1 MCSSNFGHLEG
12 IAFVLQQQTWRV
24 SGASACLKIF
34 QTSSLDL
41 SPTTRSTDKD
51 EEGKEFFSPLCT
63 YNNRREADDAVCGGA
78 HVDLMCTLFGEAVWV
93 VVVNSSVYSRLWL
106 DRGKRKGLQTRIRTL
121 LHAAS
126 LAKVA
131 QPSAIVLVVRDG
143 LDRIMEQQAKDEFGA
158 VLVSRDGL
166 ISQLEEHLSP
176 NTTWNFQEVED
187 GDWVNIDV
195 SSNLKQWTSYWI
207 RMTSLGQTSKP
218 PQSSSHD
225 SSWDLASKHVLAVNS
240 DQEVVDEGTSGSVEL
255 TSNIFVHSFWRSLK
269 SLQGRYE
276 AYDEFQQQGRLVN
289 LDTTALVAL
298 VSELT
303 NGGAEQL
310 AQMSWDEMEKRFS
323 KMAKFVYEQVGSTCK
338 SSLLATL
345 ERCFGSIYQCLIVE
359 KT

>member
-34 QTSSLDL
+34 QTYLLDS
-41 SPTTRSTDKD
+41 SPTTTSTYED
-51 EEGKEFFSPLCT
+51 EEGKEYLSPLCT

-93 VVVNSSVYSRLWL
+93 VVVNSSVHSRLWL

-121 LHAAS
+121 LHAAF

-143 LDRIMEQQAKDEFGA
+143 LDTSMEQQAKDEFNA

-166 ISQLEEHLSP
+166 KSQLEEHLSP
-176 NTTWNFQEVED
+176 ITTWKFQEVED
-187 GDWVNIDV
+187 GDWVKIDV
-195 SSNLKQWTSYWI
+195 SSNLKHWTSYWI
-207 RMTSLGQTSKP
+207 RMTCLGQTSTSP
-218 PQSSSHD
+218 HSSSHD
-225 SSWDLASKHVLAVNS
+225 STWDLASKHVLAVNS
-240 DQEVVDEGTSGSVEL
+240 HQEVADEGTSGSVEL
-255 TSNIFVHSFWRSLK
+255 TSNIFEHSFWCSLK

-276 AYDEFQQQGRLVN
+276 AYDELLRLGRIVN

-310 AQMSWDEMEKRFS
+310 AQMSSDEMERRFP

-338 SSLLATL
+338 SSLFATL
-345 ERCFGSIYQCLIVE
+345 EWCFL
-359 KT
+359 

>member
-1 MCSSNFGHLEG
+1 MRSSNFGHLEG
-12 IAFVLQQQTWRV
+12 IAFVLQQQSWRV

-34 QTSSLDL
+34 QTSSLDS
-41 SPTTRSTDKD
+41 SPTTRSTDED
-51 EEGKEFFSPLCT
+51 EGKEYLSPLCT
-63 YNNRREADDAVCGGA
+63 YNNRREADYGVCGGA

-93 VVVNSSVYSRLWL
+93 VVVNSSVHSRLWL

-121 LHAAS
+121 LHVAS

-131 QPSAIVLVVRDG
+131 QPSALVLVVRDG
-143 LDRIMEQQAKDEFGA
+143 LDRSMEQQAKDEFSA
-158 VLVSRDGL
+158 VLVSRDGSK
-166 ISQLEEHLSP
+166 SQLEDHLSP

-187 GDWVNIDV
+187 GDWVKIDV

-207 RMTSLGQTSKP
+207 RMTSLGQTSTTLH
-218 PQSSSHD
+218 SSSHD
-225 SSWDLASKHVLAVNS
+225 STWDLASKHVLAVNS
-240 DQEVVDEGTSGSVEL
+240 HQEVANEGTSGSVEL
-255 TSNIFVHSFWRSLK
+255 TSNIFVHSFWSSLK

-276 AYDEFQQQGRLVN
+276 AYDELRRQGRIVN

-310 AQMSWDEMEKRFS
+310 VRMSSDEMERRFP

-338 SSLLATL
+338 SSLFATL
-345 ERCFGSIYQCLIVE
+345 QRCFCSMYQCSIVE